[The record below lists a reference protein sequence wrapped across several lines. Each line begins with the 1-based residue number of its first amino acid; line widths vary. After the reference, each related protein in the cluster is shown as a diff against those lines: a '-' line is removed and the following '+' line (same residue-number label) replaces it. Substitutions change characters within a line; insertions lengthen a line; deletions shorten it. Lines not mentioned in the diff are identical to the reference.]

1 MMEKAIAYIDAN
13 RNRFIAELQDLLRFP
28 SISSQRP
35 HDGDVIE
42 CARWLQNHLTKLGL
56 DARLIETQGHP
67 IVEAKG
73 QGQSKR
79 NLILYGHYDVQPV
92 DSQNAWQT
100 PPFDPVIRDGYII
113 ARGTSDDKGQFFAH
127 VKAVESILKTTG
139 RLPCNIRFLLEG
151 EEECGGDSLKKY
163 VEAEKAKL
171 GADAVV
177 ISDTSMYDEHTPA
190 LTYALRGLVGMEVTV
205 RIGAR
210 DLHSGAFG
218 GAVGNPA
225 LALAHIIEACIGVDG
240 RVHIPGFY
248 DQIRPL
254 EEWERRSMKSLGF
267 DETTLVRETGAKAA
281 FGEADFSIL
290 ERMWA
295 RPTFDVNGL
304 VGGYTDKGMKT
315 IIPASVSAKITMR
328 LVPDQEP
335 DRVFH
340 RVADYI
346 RSHCPPFAD
355 VDIVGPYSSAPPV
368 QFDVKDPVIEVARQ
382 ALQFGFGGN
391 PVFIRCGGSIPVAS
405 TFWQEL
411 RKPVVLMGFGL
422 DSDGAHS
429 SNEQFKVESF
439 INGAKT
445 SAFFLEAF
453 SKR

>member
-1 MMEKAIAYIDAN
+1 MIEQTIAYIDAN
-13 RNRFIAELQDLLRFP
+13 KDRFLSELQEFLRFP

-35 HDGDVIE
+35 HDEDVIR
-42 CARWLQNHLTKLGL
+42 CAQWLTDHFAKLGL

-67 IVEAKG
+67 IIEAKAP
-73 QGQSKR
+73 GQSKR
-79 NLILYGHYDVQPV
+79 NALLYGHYDVQPV
-92 DSQNAWQT
+92 DSKDGWQT
-100 PPFDPVIRDGYII
+100 QPFEPVIRDGYII
-113 ARGTSDDKGQFFAH
+113 ARGTSDDKGQVFAH
-127 VKAVESILKTTG
+127 VKAVESILKTAG
-139 RLPCNIRFLLEG
+139 RLPCDIRFLLEG

-163 VEAEKAKL
+163 VEAEKANL

-177 ISDTSMYDEHTPA
+177 ISDTSMYDENTPA
-190 LTYALRGLVGMEVTV
+190 LTYALRGLVGMELTV
-205 RIGAR
+205 RTGAH

-225 LALAHIIEACIGVDG
+225 LALAHIIESCIGIDG
-240 RVHIPGFY
+240 RVRIPGFY

-254 EEWERRSMKSLGF
+254 EDWERRSMKDLGF
-267 DETTLVRETGAKAA
+267 DESKLIHETEAKAA

-295 RPTFDVNGL
+295 RPTFDVNGM

-335 DRVFH
+335 ERVF
-340 RVADYI
+340 RCVADYI
-346 RSHCPPFAD
+346 RSHCPPFAN
-355 VDIVGPYSSAPPV
+355 VDIVGPYASAPPV
-368 QFDVKDPVIEVARQ
+368 QFDVKDPVIETARQ
-382 ALQFGFGGN
+382 SLRFGFGGN

-429 SNEQFKVESF
+429 SNEHFKIESF
-439 INGAKT
+439 FNGIKT
-445 SAFFLEAF
+445 SVHFLNAFA
-453 SKR
+453 SC

>member
-1 MMEKAIAYIDAN
+1 MIEKTIAYIDAN
-13 RNRFIAELQDLLRFP
+13 RDRFISELQELLRFP

-35 HDGDVIE
+35 HDGDVLQ
-42 CARWLQNHLTKLGL
+42 CAQWLKSHFTKLGL

-79 NLILYGHYDVQPV
+79 NAILYGHYDVQPV
-92 DSQNAWQT
+92 DSKDSWQT
-100 PPFDPVIRDGYII
+100 QPFDPVIRDGHII
-113 ARGTSDDKGQFFAH
+113 ARGTSDDKGQVFAH
-127 VKAVESILKTTG
+127 VKAVESILKTAG
-139 RLPCNIRFLLEG
+139 RLPCDIRFLLEG

-163 VEAEKAKL
+163 VESEKANL
-171 GADAVV
+171 STDAVV

-205 RIGAR
+205 RTGEH

-225 LALAHIIEACIGVDG
+225 LALAHIIESCIGVDG
-240 RVHIPGFY
+240 RVHVPGFY
-248 DQIRPL
+248 DHIRPL
-254 EEWERRSMKSLGF
+254 EDWERQSMSKLGL
-267 DETTLVRETGAKAA
+267 DEATLTRETGAKAA
-281 FGEADFSIL
+281 FGEGDYSIL

-315 IIPASVSAKITMR
+315 IIPSSVSAKITMR

-335 DRVFH
+335 EYVYR

-346 RSHCPPFAD
+346 RSHCPPFAE
-355 VDIVGPYSSAPPV
+355 VDIVGPYASAPPV
-368 QFDVKDPVIEVARQ
+368 QFDVKDPVIETARQ

-429 SNEQFKVESF
+429 VNEHFKVESF
-439 INGAKT
+439 INGIKT
-445 SAFFLEAF
+445 SAWFLDAF
-453 SKR
+453 ARH

>member
-1 MMEKAIAYIDAN
+1 MIEKTIAYIDAN
-13 RNRFIAELQDLLRFP
+13 KDRFIAELQELLRFP

-35 HDGDVIE
+35 HDGDVIA
-42 CARWLQNHLTKLGL
+42 CAKWVRDHLAKLGL
-56 DARLIETQGHP
+56 EARLIETGGHP

-73 QGQSKR
+73 QGQSNR
-79 NLILYGHYDVQPV
+79 NAILYGHYDVQPV
-92 DSQNAWQT
+92 DSGGEWNT

-127 VKAVESILKTTG
+127 VKAVESILKTAG
-139 RLPCNIRFLLEG
+139 RLPCGVRFLLEG

-163 VEAEKAKL
+163 VETEKAQL
-171 GADAVV
+171 STDAVV

-190 LTYALRGLVGMEVTV
+190 LTYALRGLVGMEVVV
-205 RIGAR
+205 RTGAR

-218 GAVGNPA
+218 GAVGNPV
-225 LALAHIIEACIGVDG
+225 LALAHIIEACIGIDG
-240 RVHIPGFY
+240 HVRVPGFY

-254 EEWERRSMKSLGF
+254 EDWERKGMKSLGL
-267 DETTLVRETGAKAA
+267 DEATLVRETEAKAA
-281 FGEADFSIL
+281 FGDADYSIL

-335 DRVFH
+335 DRVFR
-340 RVADYI
+340 RVADFI
-346 RSHCPPFAD
+346 RANCPPFAD
-355 VDIVGPYSSAPPV
+355 VEIIGPYSSAPPV
-368 QFDVKDPVIEVARQ
+368 QFDVKDPVIETARQ
-382 ALQFGFGGN
+382 ALQFGFGGT

-411 RKPVVLMGFGL
+411 KKPVVLMGFGL

-429 SNEQFKVESF
+429 TNEHFKVASF
-439 INGAKT
+439 INGIKT
-445 SAFFLEAF
+445 SAWFLDAF
-453 SKR
+453 ARR